1 MLHIAQSV
9 VVQQLPSALFRFHE
23 IRRPHFLLR
32 RDGSGG
38 ESACR
43 VGRNNEGEADEET
56 GIEEEIKTCMVD
68 LMYASHGDNGM

>member
-9 VVQQLPSALFRFHE
+9 VVQQLPCALFRFHE

-32 RDGSGG
+32 GDRSGG
-38 ESACR
+38 ECACR
-43 VGRNNEGEADEET
+43 VGRNNEGEEDEET
-56 GIEEEIKTCMVD
+56 GIEEEIKTCMIN